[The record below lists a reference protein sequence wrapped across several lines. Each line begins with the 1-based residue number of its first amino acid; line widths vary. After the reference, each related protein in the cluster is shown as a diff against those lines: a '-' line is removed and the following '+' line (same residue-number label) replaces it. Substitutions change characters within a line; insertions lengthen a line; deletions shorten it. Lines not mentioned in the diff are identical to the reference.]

1 MSVKGTIFDVKRLT
15 VHDGPGIR
23 TTLFLKGCPL
33 RCHWCHNPEGLE
45 AEPVLAYHAQKCLH
59 CGECVEACPHGAHS
73 VGDGRHVLDRAKC
86 VSCGQ
91 CVEACLG
98 RALRGYGREISV
110 EEARDIVLED
120 RDFYRDGGGATVS
133 GGEPLLQPE
142 FCAELFSALK
152 GDGLSCALDT
162 AGAVPWES
170 FEKVL
175 PHTDIVLYDMKHVDD
190 ALHRT
195 HVGTSNQRTLKNLE
209 TLARRD
215 VPIEIRVPLIPGFN
229 ADVDSLQAIG
239 HFLAP
244 LPNVVAVRLL
254 PYHPARSKFEA
265 VGKRTPMPDVE
276 PLSDEELG
284 VAMRLMEAQGLVC
297 R

>member
-1 MSVKGTIFDVKRLT
+1 MPVMGTIFDVKRFA

-33 RCHWCHNPEGLE
+33 RCRWCHNPEGLE

-73 VGDGRHVLDRAKC
+73 MVGGRHVIDRARC
-86 VSCGQ
+86 VACGQ

-98 RALRGYGREISV
+98 RALRCYGREISV
-110 EEARDIVLED
+110 QEARDIVLED
-120 RDFYRDGGGATVS
+120 RDFYRNGGGATVS

-142 FCAELFSALK
+142 FCAELFHALK
-152 GDGLSCALDT
+152 EDGLSCALDT
-162 AGAVPWES
+162 SGAVPWES

-175 PHTDIVLYDMKHVDD
+175 PRTDIVLYDLKHVDD
-190 ALHRT
+190 ALHRI
-195 HVGTSNQRTLKNLE
+195 HVGASNQRTLKNLVA
-209 TLARRD
+209 LAERD
-215 VPIEIRVPLIPGFN
+215 VPMEIRLPLIPGFN
-229 ADVDSLQAIG
+229 TDEDSLQAIG
-239 HFLAP
+239 RFLAG
-244 LPNVVAVRLL
+244 LPNVSGVRLL

-265 VGKRTPMPDVE
+265 VGKATPMPDVE
-276 PLSDEELG
+276 PLSDEKLG
-284 VAMRLMEAQGLVC
+284 VATRLMEAQGLAC